1 MSLIEYIGGWYADRA
16 MWVFKQLTLFAILMT
31 ESLLMSSAWK
41 VFLED

>member
-1 MSLIEYIGGWYADRA
+1 MNLSVADRP
-16 MWVFKQLTLFAILMT
+16 MRVFKQLTMFGILMT